1 MNPNPFTRF
10 VKKLSILF
18 SRERFAS
25 ELDEEMAFHREQ
37 VEKELVA
44 EGMAPEAARY
54 AAMRQFG
61 NETKLMEQSHE
72 EVTFRVETVVQD
84 LRFALRQW
92 RRNPGFALTAV
103 LILAPGMGVSVAI
116 FGFVDAALLEPLPY
130 ANPDRLMSVNESNI
144 EEPRWLSSAHSI
156 RCGAGRGRA
165 RERQLL
171 SDPRCAS
178 RARARL
184 QSRRGPARRA
194 KCCDPEL
201 WGMAPSLR
209 RTSRCGGAD
218 GGPGP

>member
-10 VKKLSILF
+10 VKKFSILF

-92 RRNPGFALTAV
+92 TK
-103 LILAPGMGVSVAI
+103 
-116 FGFVDAALLEPLPY
+116 
-130 ANPDRLMSVNESNI
+130 ESRI
-144 EEPRWLSSAHSI
+144 
-156 RCGAGRGRA
+156 C
-165 RERQLL
+165 
-171 SDPRCAS
+171 
-178 RARARL
+178 
-184 QSRRGPARRA
+184 
-194 KCCDPEL
+194 
-201 WGMAPSLR
+201 
-209 RTSRCGGAD
+209 AD
-218 GGPGP
+218 GGPDSGAGHGCERRHLRFCGCGSAGAASVRKSRSADVGERKQH